1 VVKMMS
7 VKVKSLYE
15 FFADVLQYPDED
27 LKAKIEVTMETL
39 SRCPQ
44 YGPEVMDAMRKFL
57 EEVERL
63 PLDDIQGIYSY
74 TFELTSEYTLD
85 LGHFLYDGFKRSN
98 NLASLKAMYRENG
111 FPYDEVA
118 KGELPDH
125 MPVLLAFLG
134 TLENSELKQEVT
146 ESFLIMALEKLNKNF
161 ERNKGNLYSHLIDA
175 IHRVVDKDVKG
186 GK

>member
-1 VVKMMS
+1 MS
-7 VKVKSLYE
+7 VKVKSIYE
-15 FFADVLQYPDED
+15 YFADTLHYPDEG
-27 LKAKIEVTMETL
+27 LQTSVEAAIEAL
-39 SRCPQ
+39 SHCTQ
-44 YGPEVMDAMRKFL
+44 YPPEVMEDMKHFL
-57 EEVERL
+57 AELEKL
-63 PLDDIQGIYSY
+63 SLDDIQGIYSY

-125 MPVLLAFLG
+125 LPVVLAFLG
-134 TLENSELKQEVT
+134 RLENAELKQDVT
-146 ESFLIMALEKLNKNF
+146 SSFLVMALEKLDKNF
-161 ERNKGNLYSHLIDA
+161 ERNKGNLYSHLISA

>member
-1 VVKMMS
+1 MS

-15 FFADVLQYPDED
+15 YFADILQYPDES
-27 LKAKIEVTMETL
+27 LGAKVEDTIKVLEGQA
-39 SRCPQ
+39 Q
-44 YGPEVMDAMRKFL
+44 YSEAL
-57 EEVERL
+57 EELKRFLKEMKSM
-63 PLDDIQGIYSY
+63 PLDDLQGIYSY

-98 NLASLKAMYRENG
+98 YLASLKAMYRENG

-125 MPVLLAFLG
+125 LPVLLTFLG
-134 TLENSELKQEVT
+134 TLENKDLKQDVM
-146 ESFLIMALEKLNKNF
+146 ESFLIIALEKLNKNF
-161 ERNKGNLYSHLIDA
+161 EKNKGNLYCHLINA

>member
-1 VVKMMS
+1 MMS

-15 FFADVLQYPDED
+15 HFADILHYPDEGMR
-27 LKAKIEVTMETL
+27 AGVEATIEAL
-39 SRCPQ
+39 SRCTQ
-44 YGPEVMDAMRKFL
+44 YPPEVKEDMDNFL
-57 EEVERL
+57 AEVDKL
-63 PLDDIQGIYSY
+63 TLDDIQGIYSY
-74 TFELTSEYTLD
+74 TFELTSEFTLD

-125 MPVLLAFLG
+125 LPVVLAFLG
-134 TLENSELKQEVT
+134 TLEDKDLKQDVT
-146 ESFLIMALEKLNKNF
+146 SSFLVMALEKLDKNF
-161 ERNKGNLYSHLIDA
+161 ERNRGNLYSHLISA

>member
-1 VVKMMS
+1 MS

-15 FFADVLQYPDED
+15 HFADILQYPDEGTR
-27 LKAKIEVTMETL
+27 AKIVATIDAISL
-39 SRCPQ
+39 CPQ
-44 YGPEVMDAMRKFL
+44 YEPEVTDAMNRFL
-57 EEVERL
+57 EEVDKL

-85 LGHFLYDGFKRSN
+85 LGHFLFDGFKRSN
-98 NLASLKAMYRENG
+98 NLASLKAMYREKG

-125 MPVLLAFLG
+125 LPVLLTFLG
-134 TLENSELKQEVT
+134 TLEDSELKQDVT
-146 ESFLIMALEKLNKNF
+146 ESFLIMALEKLDKNF
-161 ERNKGNLYSHLIDA
+161 EKNKGNLYCHLINA

>member
-1 VVKMMS
+1 MS
-7 VKVKSLYE
+7 IKVKSLYE
-15 FFADVLQYPDED
+15 YFADILHYPGEETRANVEAAIEALSQCTQYP
-27 LKAKIEVTMETL
+27 
-39 SRCPQ
+39 
-44 YGPEVMDAMRKFL
+44 PEVMEEMKNFL
-57 EEVERL
+57 AEVDKL
-63 PLDDIQGIYSY
+63 SLDDMQGIYSY

-98 NLASLKAMYRENG
+98 NLASLKAMYREKG

-125 MPVLLAFLG
+125 LPVVLAFLG
-134 TLENSELKQEVT
+134 TLEDEELKQDVT
-146 ESFLIMALEKLNKNF
+146 SSFLVMALEKLDKNF
-161 ERNKGNLYSHLIDA
+161 ERNKGNLYCHLISA

>member
-1 VVKMMS
+1 MMS
-7 VKVKSLYE
+7 EKVKSLYE
-15 FFADVLQYPDED
+15 HFAEILQYPDEG
-27 LKAKIEVTMETL
+27 LRAKVEEVIKVL
-39 SRCPQ
+39 SECAQ
-44 YGPEVMDAMRKFL
+44 YPPEVVEDMKRFLDEMDRIS
-57 EEVERL
+57 
-63 PLDDIQGIYSY
+63 LDDLQGIYSY

-98 NLASLKAMYRENG
+98 YLASLKAMYRENG

-125 MPVLLAFLG
+125 LPVLLTFLG
-134 TLENSELKQEVT
+134 TLENKDLKRDVT
-146 ESFLIMALEKLNKNF
+146 ESFLIMALEKLDKNF
-161 ERNKGNLYSHLIDA
+161 EKNKGNLYSHLISA

>member
-1 VVKMMS
+1 MS
-7 VKVKSLYE
+7 VKVKSIYE
-15 FFADVLQYPDED
+15 HFADILNYPSEGTR
-27 LKAKIEVTMETL
+27 AMIVETIEAI

-44 YGPEVMDAMRKFL
+44 YEPEVVDTMSRFL
-57 EEVERL
+57 EEVDKL
-63 PLDDIQGIYSY
+63 PIDDIQGIYSY

-85 LGHFLYDGFKRSN
+85 LGHFLFDGFKRSN
-98 NLASLKAMYRENG
+98 NLASLKAMYREKG

-125 MPVLLAFLG
+125 LPVLLTFLG
-134 TLENSELKQEVT
+134 TLDDSELKQDVT
-146 ESFLIMALEKLNKNF
+146 ESFLIMALEKLDKNF
-161 ERNKGNLYSHLIDA
+161 EKNKGNLYCHLINA

>member
-1 VVKMMS
+1 MS

-15 FFADVLQYPDED
+15 YFADILQYPDEGIRD
-27 LKAKIEVTMETL
+27 KIVATMDAL
-39 SRCPQ
+39 SHCPQ
-44 YGPEVMDAMRKFL
+44 YGPEVMDAMRRFL
-57 EEVERL
+57 EEVDSQ

-98 NLASLKAMYRENG
+98 YLASLKAMYRENG

-125 MPVLLAFLG
+125 MPVLLTFLG
-134 TLENSELKQEVT
+134 TLENSDLKQDVT
-146 ESFLIMALEKLNKNF
+146 ESFLIMALEKLDKNF
-161 ERNKGNLYSHLIDA
+161 EKNKGNLYSHLIDA
-175 IHRVVDKDVKG
+175 IHRVVDKDVKEG

>member
-1 VVKMMS
+1 MS

-15 FFADVLQYPDED
+15 HFADILQYPGEGTR
-27 LKAKIEVTMETL
+27 AKIAETIDAI

-44 YGPEVMDAMRKFL
+44 YEPEVTEAMNRFL
-57 EEVERL
+57 EEVDKL

-85 LGHFLYDGFKRSN
+85 LGHFLFDGFKRSN
-98 NLASLKAMYRENG
+98 NLASLKAMYREKG

-125 MPVLLAFLG
+125 LPVLLTFLG
-134 TLENSELKQEVT
+134 TLEDSELKQDVT
-146 ESFLIMALEKLNKNF
+146 DSFLIMALEKLDKNF
-161 ERNKGNLYSHLIDA
+161 EKNKGNLYCHLINA